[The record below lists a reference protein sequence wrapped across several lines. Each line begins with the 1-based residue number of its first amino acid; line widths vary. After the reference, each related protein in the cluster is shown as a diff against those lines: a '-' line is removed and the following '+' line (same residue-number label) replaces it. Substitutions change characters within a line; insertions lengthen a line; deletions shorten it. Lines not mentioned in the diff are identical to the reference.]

1 MANPEYFEMF
11 ENLIGHTHGI
21 NNTISRDLMS
31 MVKKIN
37 NEPHRHYHTLEHV
50 WNVFIKL
57 RQIEDQQSFNSF
69 LQCDQDRD
77 STNYALF
84 FALAH
89 DLVYVPGSTTNESD
103 SIKWVKD
110 NLREYHHLWACY
122 AETIYGNILDTA
134 NLSQCGEINT
144 ADRYSVLSSDINS
157 LKTYFQNIWKEYQF
171 VDLPEFKKKH
181 LEIFNTIRE
190 AHRFNDEISTKLYEE
205 HVNSFMPTVGLYV
218 GSFNPFHIG
227 HRHIM
232 EEAEKSFDKVIIA
245 HGSNNDKV
253 EFSAYSNR
261 ISPKPE
267 LRAQFDYR
275 EVIEYG
281 VNLVDLYDHYKTMYD
296 KVTIVRGI
304 RNGNDLTSE
313 MTMNRVIKD
322 IRPDIPFT
330 YIMCNKGHEHISSS
344 TIRTLKSIG
353 LYDGQYGT

>member
-1 MANPEYFEMF
+1 M
-11 ENLIGHTHGI
+11 
-21 NNTISRDLMS
+21 
-31 MVKKIN
+31 
-37 NEPHRHYHTLEHV
+37 
-50 WNVFIKL
+50 WNVFL
-57 RQIEDQQSFNSF
+57 RLRGIEDQKSFNEF
-69 LQCDQDRD
+69 MQWDRNSD
-77 STNYALF
+77 LTNYALF

-89 DLVYVPGSTTNESD
+89 DIVYVPGSSTNEAD
-103 SIKWVKD
+103 SIKWVND
-110 NLREYHHLWACY
+110 NLRQYLYLWAKY
-122 AETIYGNILDTA
+122 TDAIFQNIIDTA
-134 NLSQCGEINT
+134 DIKNTGETNT
-144 ADRYSVLSSDINS
+144 ADRYSVLTNDIDS
-157 LKTYFQNIWKEYQF
+157 LKIYFHDIWKEYQF

-181 LEIFNTIRE
+181 LEIFNGIRK
-190 AHRFNDEISTKLYEE
+190 AHGYVDEVSTKLYES
-205 HVNSFMPTVGLYV
+205 HVDSFNPTVGLYV

-253 EFSAYSNR
+253 EFSAYASK

-267 LRAQFDYR
+267 LRAKFDYR
-275 EVIEYG
+275 EVVEYG

-304 RNGNDLTSE
+304 RNGNDLISE

-353 LYDGQYGT
+353 LYDGQYGEQ